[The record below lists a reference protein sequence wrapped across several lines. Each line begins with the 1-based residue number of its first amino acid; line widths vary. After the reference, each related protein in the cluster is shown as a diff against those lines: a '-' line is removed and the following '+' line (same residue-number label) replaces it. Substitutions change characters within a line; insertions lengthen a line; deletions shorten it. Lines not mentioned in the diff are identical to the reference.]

1 MEQVLFI
8 PIRLANPQ
16 QQKIST
22 FENLLATPALNE
34 QPAKGCEFS
43 TAALQ
48 TE

>member
-1 MEQVLFI
+1 M
-8 PIRLANPQ
+8 
-16 QQKIST
+16 
-22 FENLLATPALNE
+22 FENHLATLALNE